1 MFRAVDDATAT
12 AMLEA
17 AWAAG
22 VRRCD
27 TAPHYGAGL
36 AEHRL
41 GAFLRQ
47 HRRDSY
53 PLSTKLGRLL
63 VDTDDDTE
71 GAEGFFGGW
80 QKRRVLDYSAAGVRR
95 SLAESVERMGVGRVD
110 VVLIHDPDDHMD
122 QAIDDGYPAL
132 AALRSEGVVSAIG
145 AGMIHAAPLTRLVRE
160 TDPDVVMVAGRYT
173 LLDRSAEAELLPACV
188 DRGVQVL
195 AAAAFNSGVLADP
208 RPGAMYDYAPA
219 PPEVLRR
226 AERIKG
232 ICDRHGVDVRAA
244 GLQFP
249 LRHPAVDAVTVGF
262 ADAAQLRDNVASLK
276 TQIPQALWDEL
287 AAVT

>member
-22 VRRCD
+22 VRRYD

-53 PLSTKLGRLL
+53 PLSTKVGRLL

-110 VVLIHDPDDHMD
+110 IVLIHDPDDHMD

-145 AGMIHAAPLTRLVRE
+145 AGMNHAAPLTRLERE
-160 TDPDVVMVAGRYT
+160 TDLDVVMVAGRYT

-188 DRGVQVL
+188 DRACRSLPRRRSTAVCWPIP
-195 AAAAFNSGVLADP
+195 DP
-208 RPGAMYDYAPA
+208 AR
-219 PPEVLRR
+219 
-226 AERIKG
+226 
-232 ICDRHGVDVRAA
+232 CTTTH
-244 GLQFP
+244 P
-249 LRHPAVDAVTVGF
+249 LRQRCCDARSGS
-262 ADAAQLRDNVASLK
+262 RASATDTASTFGRLASSSRCG
-276 TQIPQALWDEL
+276 IPPS
-287 AAVT
+287 TP